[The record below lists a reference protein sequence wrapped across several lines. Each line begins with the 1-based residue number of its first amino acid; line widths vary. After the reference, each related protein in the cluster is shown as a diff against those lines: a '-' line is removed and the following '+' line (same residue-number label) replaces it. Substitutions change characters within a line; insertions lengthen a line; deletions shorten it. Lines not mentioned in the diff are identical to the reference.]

1 MQLYL
6 QMNVLHNLWF
16 LGMLKVNQIHNWT
29 FMIVYFFFRYLIND
43 VLTDDHSLC
52 VDTLLN
58 Y

>member
-1 MQLYL
+1 
-6 QMNVLHNLWF
+6 MNVLHNLWF